1 MSDLS
6 KSGIRCF
13 RIKMMER
20 FYKRLLPLKTDRV
33 FSSVRR
39 AKLDDEGD
47 WVKHTWLQRN
57 KKIVIEEVHN
67 VTRELTYRKK
77 LGTIKD
83 VSLDVLSFDILDEPD
98 KHDIIVCYGSGED
111 VKRGFF
117 YIVDFTL
124 DEVFE

>member
-1 MSDLS
+1 MRDLS

-20 FYKRLLPLKTDRV
+20 FYNRLQPSRTDRV
-33 FSSVRR
+33 FRSVRL

-47 WVKHTWLQRN
+47 WVKHTWLQKN
-57 KKIVIEEVHN
+57 KNIVIEEVHN
-67 VTRELTYRKK
+67 VTRKLTYRKK
-77 LGTIKD
+77 LGTIKN
-83 VSLDVLSFDILDEPD
+83 VSLDVLSFDILDESD
-98 KHDIIVCYGSGED
+98 KHNMIVCYGSGED